1 VTSDRAGLAVELVRR
16 DAESHVLTLSGELS
30 RRSAELAMCAVSKAL
45 ADVGRVLV
53 DVSGLRLT
61 WPPAVQLFPPIL
73 EETGGWPAAR
83 LVLFGADGTLADSLA
98 ALKVSETVPVAPDET
113 TARQL
118 LQQRPPAVARHL
130 DLDKEPSSP
139 RRARLF
145 VKTACKD
152 WQLDAICDDATLV
165 ASELVENAISDAG
178 TSCRLSIRR
187 DARGLTIT
195 VRDYQYRGLPLP
207 LAFDPAGHR
216 ATDCSSSPPSA
227 RHGGSARP
235 RTARACGLS
244 CRSTGQGERRAAS
257 SVKRRRDASCHPLPE
272 GPLRTLVRS

>member
-1 VTSDRAGLAVELVRR
+1 MTSDRAGLAVELVRR

-145 VKTACKD
+145 VKTGCKD

-216 ATDCSSSPPSA
+216 GHGLFFVAAVSQAWGVSPTEDGKSVWALLSVHGA
-227 RHGGSARP
+227 R
-235 RTARACGLS
+235 
-244 CRSTGQGERRAAS
+244 
-257 SVKRRRDASCHPLPE
+257 
-272 GPLRTLVRS
+272 